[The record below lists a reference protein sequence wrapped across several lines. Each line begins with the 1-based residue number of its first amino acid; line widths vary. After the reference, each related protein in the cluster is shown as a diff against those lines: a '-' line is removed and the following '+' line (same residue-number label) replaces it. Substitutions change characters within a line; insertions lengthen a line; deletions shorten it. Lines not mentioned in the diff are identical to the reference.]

1 MQALT
6 HIKNG
11 LVSGRSRESG
21 QILGAWTKAGTE
33 GSPTD
38 TCGVLPTWEHGLYLL
53 RTPSG
58 VSLGGGGLQQ
68 ICPLLPPGLGGGVQ
82 GHLMG
87 LSEVEG
93 ELQQGSS
100 SQGR

>member
-1 MQALT
+1 MQALP

-11 LVSGRSRESG
+11 LVLGRSRESG
-21 QILGAWTKAGTE
+21 QILGAWTKVGSE

-38 TCGVLPTWEHGLYLL
+38 TCGMLPTWEHGLHLL

-58 VSLGGGGLQQ
+58 VSLWGGLQQ

-82 GHLMG
+82 GHQMG
-87 LSEVEG
+87 LSEVEVEG
-93 ELQQGSS
+93 
-100 SQGR
+100 